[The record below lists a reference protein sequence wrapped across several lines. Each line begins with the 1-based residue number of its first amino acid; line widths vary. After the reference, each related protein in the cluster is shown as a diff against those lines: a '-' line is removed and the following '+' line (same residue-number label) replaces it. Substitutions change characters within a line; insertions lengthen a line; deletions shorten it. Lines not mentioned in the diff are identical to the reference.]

1 MKLLIASNNAGKVR
15 EYGQIFA
22 ELPFE
27 VTYLEQEGISL
38 DPAETGQTFAENA
51 IIKAQ
56 AFAQAGGL
64 LTLAD
69 DSGLEVDALN
79 GEPGV
84 YSARYGQT
92 AKDDHAGRYR
102 IVLDK
107 LAALKLTDQARTA
120 RFRCVIAIATPAGRI
135 ELAEGAVE
143 GLIAQQPA
151 GSFGF
156 GYDPIFYLPEFA
168 KTMAQLEPAAKNKI
182 SHRGRAARQAVPLLR
197 QLLDELAP

>member
-27 VTYLEQEGISL
+27 VTYLEQEGITL